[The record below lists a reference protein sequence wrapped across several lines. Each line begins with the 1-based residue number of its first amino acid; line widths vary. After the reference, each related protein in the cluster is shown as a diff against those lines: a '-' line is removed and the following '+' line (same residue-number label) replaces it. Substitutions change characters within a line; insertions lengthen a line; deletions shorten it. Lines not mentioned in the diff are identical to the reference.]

1 MKNENNNK
9 EVKIQFRI
17 TNPITR
23 QKLGIEIGEN
33 KYLRPDIYYFDGI
46 IDLELAIE
54 KLIDLRNR
62 FLEEL

>member
-1 MKNENNNK
+1 MKNENNR

-17 TNPITR
+17 VNPITN
-23 QKLGIEIGEN
+23 QKLGINIGEN
-33 KYLRPDIYYFDGI
+33 KYLRPDIYYFNGI

-62 FLEEL
+62 FLKEL